1 MIKLA
6 SWIQHICWNADLSLL
21 FYSNSFCLIVIP
33 TYLLTYT
40 TFINK
45 FLTYMITNHGLKRW
59 NMVHFHWSLPTSH
72 QRPQT
77 MKPLWNNIYIFSLH
91 VTSIFR
97 SLNNWL
103 IWQWRSP
110 RYPWF
115 FDCYWFEPRLDKLI
129 RNLSRLPKH
138 QSVHTF
144 HTTWILGHQKVFH
157 FTPSS
162 SPIFIL
168 KSILITS
175 LLLLFFFDNLFFFF
189 KKLFFDNLTVETFL
203 FFTML
208 FALAHFYVYALCIYQ
223 TLYSFS
229 ISF

>member
-1 MIKLA
+1 MK
-6 SWIQHICWNADLSLL
+6 
-21 FYSNSFCLIVIP
+21 YG
-33 TYLLTYT
+33 T
-40 TFINK
+40 
-45 FLTYMITNHGLKRW
+45 
-59 NMVHFHWSLPTSH
+59 FHWSLPTPH

-91 VTSIFR
+91 VTSISR

-138 QSVHTF
+138 QSIHTF

-175 LLLLFFFDNLFFFF
+175 LLLLFFFDNLFFFLRNF
-189 KKLFFDNLTVETFL
+189 SLIISQLKLFFFLQCSLHWPIFMCMHFAYIKLFIHSLFPFKYFFFL
-203 FFTML
+203 FFKKQK
-208 FALAHFYVYALCIYQ
+208 CI
-223 TLYSFS
+223 FDP
-229 ISF
+229 